1 MIRKYLLTTALIF
14 IIIASIALPLT
25 TKADYIDESQSINN
39 TYIIVYPNAISFLF
53 NGTKYINTKGNGSL
67 SLSLLFLSGSKV
79 LKLNVTK
86 STENNEYRLSEFK
99 YYHNSNGGEGLSN
112 YSSLYE
118 SQYFNMTSNGYLKI
132 TANPSNEI
140 YYINIS
146 IAASWQGSF
155 NNSNGE
161 AYNKLYGN
169 FNNLLNN
176 NGENDENSLNF
187 YMNSNNFAKYIQGIN
202 FIELSNLSNDNSLK
216 DLNITG
222 LNITYY
228 SVNFNLNSISIIIN
242 ATFNS
247 TEATKNNA
255 SMLVNSLI
263 NNFLKPKFAR
273 INSYCINKNGMLDL
287 NLFANTSINLTSMS
301 MPYNFNLS
309 SLISSL
315 NIQPISQ
322 FNLSIIKRA
331 LNASSEIIKYIND
344 NYEIILPSSLE
355 LNMTY
360 NNNDSHYSIETP
372 KIAYK
377 GSSTAKENL
386 VSINY
391 LIGNVSEILQ
401 QNGFNEASDKVLSLN
416 NIQVKLIGVGVK
428 VKPNQTIIGNLS
440 QVSVTVNSN
449 SNTTTQEAIGG
460 TLAVIILAAVLIIL
474 IKKHL

>member
-53 NGTKYINTKGNGSL
+53 NGTKYINTEGNGSL

-176 NGENDENSLNF
+176 NGENDENSINF

-202 FIELSNLSNDNSLK
+202 FIELSNLSNDNLLK

>member
-67 SLSLLFLSGSKV
+67 SLSLLFLSGSNV

>member
-187 YMNSNNFAKYIQGIN
+187 YMNSNNFVKYIQGIN

-263 NNFLKPKFAR
+263 NNFLKPNFAR

>member
-1 MIRKYLLTTALIF
+1 MIRKYLLTAALIF

-53 NGTKYINTKGNGSL
+53 NGTKYINTEGNGSI

-176 NGENDENSLNF
+176 NGENDENSINF

-202 FIELSNLSNDNSLK
+202 FIELSNLSNDNLLK

>member
-263 NNFLKPKFAR
+263 NNFLKPNFAR

-360 NNNDSHYSIETP
+360 NNNDSYYSIETP

>member
-67 SLSLLFLSGSKV
+67 SLSLLFLSGSNV

-176 NGENDENSLNF
+176 NGENDENSINF

-202 FIELSNLSNDNSLK
+202 FIELSNLSNDNLLK

-263 NNFLKPKFAR
+263 NNFLKPNFAR

-377 GSSTAKENL
+377 GSSTTKENL

-391 LIGNVSEILQ
+391 VIGNVSEILQ

>member
-53 NGTKYINTKGNGSL
+53 NGTKYINTEGNGSI

-176 NGENDENSLNF
+176 NGENDENSINF

-202 FIELSNLSNDNSLK
+202 FIELSNLSNDNLLK

-460 TLAVIILAAVLIIL
+460 TLAVIILAAILIIL